1 MNSQQELIPMRAGDM
16 LRQIR
21 EQKKLG
27 IAEAAEGS
35 RLRPAVIEAI
45 ESGDTS
51 TIPNVYLRGHVRAYA
66 RFLGVDAAEI
76 ERRLDDVRG
85 SDPAVQAVF
94 PGQAARRGGER
105 WLKFSSYVAAS
116 ALLATLTWQ
125 FTHEAVKWS
134 QGDATP
140 REPTLAAP
148 GPSEGT
154 APANLRN
161 RPLSASIA
169 SVEVF
174 AERGRPTGGE
184 AAEQAWAGIDP
195 SALDEPAVDALR
207 TLAVTTSADSWIEIY
222 GAGDRRLEMDLVR
235 AGTTRQYSDEG
246 PFRVMLGR
254 AGAVLLALDGEAVD
268 LAPHTQDGVARLTL
282 PAEPPTEEGQ
292 EAPETN

>member
-1 MNSQQELIPMRAGDM
+1 MRAGDL

-21 EQKKLG
+21 EQKKLS
-27 IAEAAEGS
+27 IAQAAEGS
-35 RLRPAVIEAI
+35 RVRPAVIQAI

-51 TIPNVYLRGHVRAYA
+51 SIPNVYLRGHVRAYA
-66 RFLGVDAAEI
+66 RFLGLDAAEI
-76 ERRLDDVRG
+76 EQRLDDVRG
-85 SDPAVQAVF
+85 SEPAVQAVF
-94 PGQAARRGGER
+94 PGQVARRGGER

-134 QGDATP
+134 QGETAP
-140 REPTLAAP
+140 REPAVAAP
-148 GPSEGT
+148 GPSEGA
-154 APANLRN
+154 APAGLRN

-174 AERGRPTGGE
+174 SERGRPTGGE
-184 AAEQAWAGIDP
+184 AAEKAWAGVEQAPVDE
-195 SALDEPAVDALR
+195 SAAGALR

-222 GAGDRRLEMDLVR
+222 GADDRRLEMDLLR

-268 LAPHTQDGVARLTL
+268 LAPYTNDGVARLTL
-282 PAEPPTEEGQ
+282 PADEPVEAGEE
-292 EAPETN
+292 AADANRIP